1 MINIDAKYDNERLDP
16 SSAGFRQ
23 EASPDPMLFCMLFCA
38 GTSGVGF
45 S

>member
-1 MINIDAKYDNERLDP
+1 MNNIDAKYDKKDLTPAADP

-23 EASPDPMLFCMLFCA
+23 EASPDPMLLCA